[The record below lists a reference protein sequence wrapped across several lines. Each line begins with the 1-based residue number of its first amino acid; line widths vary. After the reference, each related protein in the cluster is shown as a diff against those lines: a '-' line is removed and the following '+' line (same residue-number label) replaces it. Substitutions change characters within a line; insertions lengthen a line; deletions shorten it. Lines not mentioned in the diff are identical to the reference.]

1 MKKLLLLTILCLST
15 LILHAQR
22 CAVLD
27 FQIGENVTAEE
38 VEAVSYEFRS
48 TFNPTCYTVEDYFK
62 VKRIIKELGYNPKA
76 MNKEQIRKFGRDM
89 VVVVV
94 VYGTLNKYMDEYS
107 LDVNVLDV
115 STGATIVNDYSTFQK
130 SEYRTQTRDVSSG
143 ISTKL
148 CNSSFTSKS
157 SNNSGRS
164 NTSNRKTVQQGYTD
178 LGLPSGT
185 IWKNFNSTGL
195 YSYDQAVSKFG
206 NSLPTKEQWEE
217 LKKEC
222 QWTWTGNGFK
232 VTGRNGEYIT
242 LPADGYRTCNGT
254 VNDVNE
260 YGRYWSSDSSNSE
273 NAYTT
278 YFNKTDIFIST
289 TRKCNARSVRLIQN

>member
-62 VKRIIKELGYNPKA
+62 VKRIIKELGYNPTA

-94 VYGTLNKYMDEYS
+94 VYGTLSKYMDEYS

-130 SEYRTQTRDVSSG
+130 FEYRTQTRDVSSG

-164 NTSNRKTVQQGYTD
+164 NTSNRKPVQQGYTD

-195 YSYDQAVSKFG
+195 YNYDQAVSTFG

-222 QWTWTGNGFK
+222 H
-232 VTGRNGEYIT
+232 
-242 LPADGYRTCNGT
+242 
-254 VNDVNE
+254 
-260 YGRYWSSDSSNSE
+260 WS
-273 NAYTT
+273 
-278 YFNKTDIFIST
+278 
-289 TRKCNARSVRLIQN
+289 

>member
-1 MKKLLLLTILCLST
+1 MKKLLFLSILCLST
-15 LILHAQR
+15 LVLHAQR

-48 TFNPTCYTVEDYFK
+48 TFNPSCYSVEDHFK
-62 VKRIIKELGYNPKA
+62 VKRIIKELGYNPTA

-115 STGATIVNDYSTFQK
+115 STGATIVNEYSTFQK
-130 SEYRTQTRDVSSG
+130 SEYRAQTREVSNG
-143 ISTKL
+143 IATKL
-148 CNSSFTSKS
+148 CNSSVATRP
-157 SNNSGRS
+157 SNNSGRTY
-164 NTSNRKTVQQGYTD
+164 TSNIKPVQQGYTD

-185 IWKNFNSTGL
+185 IWKNLNTTGL
-195 YSYDQAVSKFG
+195 YSYDQAVTKFG
-206 NSLPTKEQWEE
+206 SGLPTREQWEE
-217 LKKEC
+217 LKNEC
-222 QWTWTGNGFK
+222 QWIWTGSGYK
-232 VTGRNGEYIT
+232 VTGPNGNSVT
-242 LPADGYRTCNGT
+242 LPADGYRTCSGT
-254 VNDVNE
+254 VKDVGE
-260 YGRYWSSDSSNSE
+260 YGRYWSSTSSSSE

-278 YFNKTDIFIST
+278 YFNTTDVFIST
-289 TRKCNARSVRLIQN
+289 TKRCNARSVRLIQN